1 MGHDHSHSH
10 GHNHGHHHGHDH
22 GPTTAGRLALS
33 AAIFFVS
40 FLVQGIGG
48 FWSGSVGLI
57 SDSLENLNDVLVNL
71 LGLASLAIA
80 NRREPC
86 DDYAFGFH
94 RLEVINSFI
103 GVGFLL
109 ALAVG
114 VGFKAVDHL
123 RHPQAILTGWVLIFA
138 LCGLALNVLAAV
150 ALVPKDKAQME
161 RDLSL
166 KAAYMHAF
174 SDSLTSVGLVL
185 SMLVIR
191 FTGWRWMDPAVAFVI
206 LIVILR
212 GAWMLIK
219 DATAILMHKAAFDH
233 DEARAEMLKVQGV
246 TGVDDLRS
254 WKVCGHLTVATA
266 HVTVSVD
273 RLDDTEPILHA
284 LEHALEDHF
293 GVRHLTLHFETAA
306 MSGKHHHRFIHQH
319 EARAHDHHQH

>member
-1 MGHDHSHSH
+1 MGAAHDHAH
-10 GHNHGHHHGHDH
+10 GHPHGHGHAH

-33 AAIFFVS
+33 AAIFFAS
-40 FLVQGIGG
+40 FLIQGIGG

-86 DDYAFGFH
+86 DRYAFGFH
-94 RLEVINSFI
+94 RLEVINSFV

-109 ALAVG
+109 ALAGG

-123 RHPQAILTGWVLIFA
+123 RHPQAIQTGWVLVFA

-150 ALVPKDKAQME
+150 ALVPKDRAQLE

-174 SDSLTSVGLVL
+174 SDSLTSVGLVI

-191 FTGWRWMDPAVAFVI
+191 FTGWRWLDPAVAFAI
-206 LIVILR
+206 LVVILR
-212 GAWMLIK
+212 GAWMLLK
-219 DATAILMHKAAFDH
+219 DAIAILMHKAAFDH
-233 DEARAEMLKVQGV
+233 DEARAEMLKVPGV

-266 HVTVSVD
+266 HVTVAVE
-273 RLDDTEPILHA
+273 RLDETEPILHE
-284 LEHALEDHF
+284 LEHALEDRF

-319 EARAHDHHQH
+319 EARAHDHHAH